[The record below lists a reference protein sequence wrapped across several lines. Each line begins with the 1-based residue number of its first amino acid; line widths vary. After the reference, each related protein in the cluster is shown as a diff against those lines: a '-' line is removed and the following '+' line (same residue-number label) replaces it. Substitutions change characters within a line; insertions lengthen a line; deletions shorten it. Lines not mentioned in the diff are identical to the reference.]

1 MRQFLKSLAI
11 LQKPSKLNKN
21 FGSVRESQPKEKQS
35 DFEKPQNDSMMR
47 LVNELDEMH
56 YGIKLQKHQGLKT
69 KIEYNN
75 ANEELF
81 KQFQANSANDAFNHI
96 QNYLKIF
103 YQQIK
108 EEIIK
113 SDHDY
118 VNKISGHYY
127 SKEGKLVR
135 PSLNFLL
142 SQILI
147 DGTTQE
153 FFQQVFKNNFQFQFN
168 TFKINFFVFKIKKDI
183 VEKQRLWAA
192 VIENIH
198 VSSLVHDDIIDN
210 AFTRRGL
217 ETAHVK
223 FGDREA
229 VFSGDY
235 IIGRSGQQISRF
247 NDIRMYQIYS
257 HIMENLTHGEINQAN
272 SKRNYKYELD
282 DIINQYILKTYYK
295 TASLMAFSAQGVGII
310 LNQDFHNQEC
320 LFKFAQHL
328 GISFQLADDMLDYT
342 SDSAKLGK
350 AALAD
355 LKEGNVTGPVLF
367 ALQEIDGTEEHKQIT
382 AMLQKYPK
390 GLDDNQ
396 VKIVDQLV
404 KKTYG
409 LEKTTNL
416 ALIHS
421 QRALENLQ
429 NLKGVKDIE
438 KKDAYKSLNYLLMK
452 IIKRKS

>member
-11 LQKPSKLNKN
+11 LQKPSKINSN
-21 FGSVRESQPKEKQS
+21 FGSVRESQSKEQQGDS
-35 DFEKPQNDSMMR
+35 NDNMMR
-47 LVNELDEMH
+47 LVDELDEMH
-56 YGIKLQKHQGLKT
+56 YGIKIQKQQGLKT
-69 KIEYNN
+69 KTEYNN

-81 KQFQANSANDAFNHI
+81 KKFNANSTNEAFNLI
-96 QNYLKIF
+96 QDHLKIF

-108 EEIIK
+108 EEILK

-142 SQILI
+142 SQILF
-147 DGTTQE
+147 DGKTSE
-153 FFQQVFKNNFQFQFN
+153 FFQQ
-168 TFKINFFVFKIKKDI
+168 KDL

-257 HIMENLTHGEINQAN
+257 HIMENLTHGEINQAS
-272 SKRNYKYELD
+272 SKRTYKHDLD
-282 DIINQYILKTYYK
+282 EIINQYVLKTYYK

-342 SDSAKLGK
+342 SDSAQLGK

-382 AMLQKYPK
+382 AMLQKHPK